1 MTPIEIITTH
11 INAYLY
17 ELRMRGCHD
26 AANRIGRECGEAI
39 QALQTTDGEKDE
51 A

>member
-1 MTPIEIITTH
+1 MTPIEVLTTN

>member
-1 MTPIEIITTH
+1 MTPIEIITQH

-26 AANRIGRECGEAI
+26 AANRIASEAGQAI
-39 QALQTTDGEKDE
+39 QALQPKPEQAE
-51 A
+51 S